1 MEQFIVILLIFLGL
15 LAVFDLFV
23 GVSNDAV
30 NFLYSAL
37 GSRVA
42 PFKVVMIV
50 ASVGVLLGA
59 TFSSGMM
66 EIARSGVFNPQMF
79 TFNEVMIIFIG
90 VMVSDVLLLDTFNTF
105 GLPTS
110 TTVSIV
116 FELLG
121 GAVAVAAYK
130 LWMQDTSLLALGEY
144 INSERAL
151 GIISGILVSVVVAFV
166 AGMAVQYVTRLLFTF
181 RYQEMY
187 TRIGALFG
195 GVALTAIFYFLVMK
209 GAKGASFMRPEYLAW
224 INANTKEILLCT
236 FLTLSA
242 FFQCLIVFF
251 RINIFKIVILA
262 GTFSLAFAFAGNDL
276 VNFVGVP
283 LAALESYTQFTLSG
297 AAGNAFT
304 MEGLKNAVQT
314 PTFYLLLAGLIMV
327 LTLWFSKKAHRV
339 VATSINLSSSTR
351 GEEEQFG
358 SSLPG
363 RMIVRSALRFGQIVR
378 QVLPQGIFRAIG
390 SRMEKPALQ
399 KGEVP
404 LPFDQVRAS
413 INLVVASILIA
424 SATAL
429 KLPLSTTYVTFMV
442 AMGSSFADGAWD
454 RESAVYRI
462 SGVLMVIGGWF
473 ITAVCAFSACALIS
487 VFVSLGGVFAVA
499 GLMVLVTVL
508 LVRSN
513 FSRKITEKSSFG
525 IVTGELRDTTGI
537 RTAADAAVRKHVDD
551 TLAIFKKGLI
561 SLLEEDEH
569 AMKIAKNEAVSL
581 FDDMTRWRGEYY
593 RMALRGEGGE
603 SYTDARHYYYRIFS
617 NLKEI
622 SHGLRSALGMM
633 EGHLANRHSVYKGT
647 LRENLLRMATIL
659 ETMPALVQTY
669 RHGKSRE
676 DAENAQHS
684 NDALQQAINQ
694 FQIDLLRR
702 IDEDHLS
709 LRSSE
714 LYLNFLQFARQST
727 NRYAIV
733 GLLQRALDDLC
744 AGERTPE
751 EITAKEPAVAGETRR
766 ARQDSVA
773 ASSGTEIRSKAPA
786 V

>member
-1 MEQFIVILLIFLGL
+1 MEQFVVISLVFLGF
-15 LAVFDLFV
+15 LAIFDLFV

-30 NFLYSAL
+30 NFLNSAI

-42 PFKVVMIV
+42 PFKVVMLV
-50 ASVGVLLGA
+50 ASLGVLLGA

-79 TFNEVMIIFIG
+79 TFNEVMVIFIA
-90 VMVSDVLLLDTFNTF
+90 VMVTDVLLLDIFNSL

-130 LWMQDTSLLALGEY
+130 LWAQDASLFFIGDY

-151 GIISGILVSVVVAFV
+151 GIISGILISVVVAFV
-166 AGMAVQYVTRLLFTF
+166 AGMVVQYVTRLLFTF

-187 TRIGALFG
+187 ERIGALFG
-195 GVALTAIFYFLVMK
+195 GIALTTIFYFLVMK
-209 GAKGASFMRPEYLAW
+209 GAKGASFMRTEYLEW
-224 INANTKEILLCT
+224 INRNTLAILMCA
-236 FLTLSA
+236 FIALSA
-242 FFQCLIVFF
+242 LFQCLIVFF
-251 RINIFKIVILA
+251 RMNIFRIVILS

-283 LAALESYTQFTLSG
+283 LAALESYTQFSLSG
-297 AAGNAFT
+297 TAGDVFT

-314 PTFYLLLAGLIMV
+314 PTFYLLLSGLIMV

-339 VATSINLSSSTR
+339 VATSINLSSSMR

-363 RMIVRSALRFGQIVR
+363 RMIVRSALRFGRIARQI
-378 QVLPQGIFRAIG
+378 LPQGLFRVID

-399 KGEVP
+399 KGEIP

-413 INLVVASILIA
+413 INLMVASILIA
-424 SATAL
+424 SATSL

-473 ITAVCAFSACALIS
+473 ITAISAFSACALTAILIS
-487 VFVSLGGVFAVA
+487 TGGVFAVA
-499 GLMVLVTVL
+499 GLMLLVTFL
-508 LVRSN
+508 LIRSN
-513 FSRKITEKSSFG
+513 FSSKIVEKSSFG
-525 IVTGELRDTTGI
+525 IVTEELRDTAGI
-537 RTAADAAVRKHVDD
+537 RAAVDVIVRKHVEN
-551 TLAIFKKGLI
+551 TLAIFQKGLDN
-561 SLLEEDEH
+561 LLAEDERSLR
-569 AMKIAKNEAVSL
+569 ATRNEAVGL
-581 FDDMTRWRGEYY
+581 FDDIARWRGEYY

-603 SYTDARHYYYRIFS
+603 TYTDARHYYYRIFS
-617 NLKEI
+617 NMKEI
-622 SHGLRSALGMM
+622 SYGLRSTLGMM
-633 EGHLANRHSVYKGT
+633 ESHLANRHYVYKGT
-647 LRENLLRMATIL
+647 LRKNLLRMAMVL
-659 ETMPALVQTY
+659 ETMPALLQTY
-669 RHGKSRE
+669 RYGASRE
-676 DAENAQHS
+676 DAENAQRS
-684 NDALQQAINQ
+684 NDTLQQAINR
-694 FQIDLLRR
+694 FQIELLGR
-702 IDEDHLS
+702 IDEERLS

-714 LYLNFLQFARQST
+714 LYLNFLQFARQCI

-744 AGERTPE
+744 ARERVPE
-751 EITAKEPAVAGETRR
+751 RAVENEATVAGLAGRR
-766 ARQDSVA
+766 QAKQSPMSAARQ
-773 ASSGTEIRSKAPA
+773 PL
-786 V
+786 

>member
-1 MEQFIVILLIFLGL
+1 MEQFIVISLVFLGL

-30 NFLYSAL
+30 NFLNSAI

-42 PFKVVMIV
+42 PFKVVMLV
-50 ASVGVLLGA
+50 ASLGVLLGA

-79 TFNEVMIIFIG
+79 TFNEVMVIFIA
-90 VMVSDVLLLDTFNTF
+90 VMVADVLLLDTFNSF

-110 TTVSIV
+110 TTVSII

-130 LWMQDTSLLALGEY
+130 LWTQDASLFSIGDY

-151 GIISGILVSVVVAFV
+151 GIISGILISVVVAFV
-166 AGMAVQYVTRLLFTF
+166 AGMVVQYVTRLLFTF

-187 TRIGALFG
+187 KRIGALFG
-195 GVALTAIFYFLVMK
+195 GIALTAIFYFLVMK
-209 GAKGASFMRPEYLAW
+209 GAKGASFMRAEYLEW
-224 INANTKEILLCT
+224 INRNTLAILICA
-236 FLTLSA
+236 FIALSA
-242 FFQCLIVFF
+242 LFQCLIIFF
-251 RINIFKIVILA
+251 RVNIFRIVILF

-283 LAALESYTQFTLSG
+283 LAALESYTQFSISG
-297 AAGNAFT
+297 AAGDAFT

-314 PTFYLLLAGLIMV
+314 PTFYLLFSGLIMV

-339 VATSINLSSSTR
+339 VATSINLSSSMR

-363 RMIVRSALRFGQIVR
+363 RMIVRSAMRFGRIARQIF
-378 QVLPQGIFRAIG
+378 PQGLFRAID
-390 SRMEKPALQ
+390 SRMERPALQ
-399 KGEVP
+399 KGEIP

-413 INLVVASILIA
+413 INLMVASILIA
-424 SATAL
+424 SATSL

-473 ITAVCAFSACALIS
+473 ITAVSAFSACALIAIL
-487 VFVSLGGVFAVA
+487 VSRGGVFAIA
-499 GLMVLVTVL
+499 GLMLLVTFL
-508 LVRSN
+508 LIRSN
-513 FSRKITEKSSFG
+513 FSKEIAEKSSFG
-525 IVTGELRDTTGI
+525 IVTEELRDAAGI
-537 RTAADAAVRKHVDD
+537 RAAVDAAVRKHVEN
-551 TLAIFKKGLI
+551 TLAIFQKGLD
-561 SLLEEDEH
+561 SLLAEDER
-569 AMKIAKNEAVSL
+569 ALRAAKNEAVSL
-581 FDDMTRWRGEYY
+581 FDDMVRWRGEYY

-603 SYTDARHYYYRIFS
+603 TYTDARHYYYRIFS
-617 NLKEI
+617 NMKEI
-622 SHGLRSALGMM
+622 SHGLRSALDMM
-633 EGHLANRHSVYKGT
+633 ESHLANRHHVYKGT
-647 LRENLLRMATIL
+647 LRKNLLRMATVL
-659 ETMPALVQTY
+659 ETMPALLQTY
-669 RHGKSRE
+669 RHGTSRE
-676 DAENAQHS
+676 DVENAQRT
-684 NDALQQAINQ
+684 NDALQQVINR
-694 FQIDLLRR
+694 FQIELLRR
-702 IDEDHLS
+702 IDEERLS

-714 LYLNFLQFARQST
+714 MYLNFLQFARQST

-733 GLLQRALDDLC
+733 GILQRALDDLC
-744 AGERTPE
+744 ARESVPER
-751 EITAKEPAVAGETRR
+751 AVEN
-766 ARQDSVA
+766 
-773 ASSGTEIRSKAPA
+773 
-786 V
+786 